1 MTAQPRTR
9 HPIAGA
15 VLRAG
20 AEVASVAEF
29 PPLSMEAEEAGRTL
43 VEIDRLI
50 SQLTELQSRVAIQAD
65 EVDVAGP
72 TGATSTANWLA
83 IATHQTRSTTHRLM
97 RLAHAI
103 DRDAYEPVR
112 HALAA
117 GAVNPEQALVIT
129 DAVDALPD
137 VVSPEL
143 RTKAIA
149 VLLEEAAHHDAKDLR
164 RLGKRILNVIA
175 PEIGE
180 AHEARLLAAEEARAL
195 ASARLTMTDDG
206 HGTTYG
212 RFQIPTLA
220 GDILRKMLTAIAAP
234 KHQTATHGPGQERR
248 PGPERMGRAFVE
260 LLERIPAD
268 LIAKSGGTNA
278 SIVVTI
284 GLDDLKNDLAVAQLD
299 TGHRLSAGAV
309 RRLACQA
316 GIIPS
321 VLGGRS
327 EPLDLGRRQRLFGR
341 AQRTALTLRD
351 QGCTAEGCDWPPWLC
366 HAHHHDPWSRGGPTD
381 LTNARLLC
389 PRHHARA
396 HDPTYQIRHLPGGE
410 VAFHRRT

>member
-9 HPIAGA
+9 HPITGA

-20 AEVASVAEF
+20 AEVESVAQF
-29 PPLSMEAEEAGRTL
+29 PPLSMDAAEAGQTL

-72 TGATSTANWLA
+72 AGATSTANWLA
-83 IATHQTRSTTHRLM
+83 VATHHTRATTHRLM

-103 DRDAYEPVR
+103 DRDLHEPVR
-112 HALAA
+112 RALAA

-137 VVSPEL
+137 ELSAEL
-143 RTKAIA
+143 RQKAIA

-164 RLGKRILNVIA
+164 RLGKRILDVIA

-195 ASARLTMTDDG
+195 MSARLTMTDDG

-212 RFQIPTLA
+212 RFQVPTLH
-220 GDILRKMLTAIAAP
+220 GDILRKMLTTIAAP
-234 KHQTATHGPGQERR
+234 KHQTATHGPGQQRR

-260 LLERIPAD
+260 LLERIPTD
-268 LIAKSGGTNA
+268 QLPKSGGTNA
-278 SIVVTI
+278 SIVVTV
-284 GLDDLKNDLAVAQLD
+284 GLDDLKSDLAVAQLD
-299 TGHRLSAGAV
+299 TGRRLSAGAV
-309 RRLACQA
+309 RRLACEA
-316 GIIPS
+316 GIIPT

-327 EPLDLGRRQRLFGR
+327 EVLDVGRKQRLFGR
-341 AQRTALTLRD
+341 AQRTALTIRD
-351 QGCTAEGCDWPPWLC
+351 GGCTADGCDWPPWLC

-381 LTNARLLC
+381 LANARLLC
-389 PRHHARA
+389 PRHHTRA
-396 HDPTYQIRHLPGGE
+396 HDPAYEISHRPGGK